1 MSSTLAIIQTLI
13 SKRKYFISSHALV
26 EAEKDAISLS
36 DLLGAMQQAVVV
48 EDYPDANRGP
58 SVLCLVELSSGEFI
72 HVVWGIPKA
81 EPDKTGLVTTYIP
94 DPNLWS
100 SDFKRRIAK

>member
-1 MSSTLAIIQTLI
+1 MA
-13 SKRKYFISSHALV
+13 
-26 EAEKDAISLS
+26 
-36 DLLGAMQQAVVV
+36 QAVVV
-48 EDYPDANRGP
+48 ENYPDANRGP
-58 SVLCLVELSSGEFI
+58 SVLCLIEMPSGELV
-72 HVVWGIPKA
+72 HAVWRIPKA